1 MDIDRLIGSPG
12 VRLTTIGA
20 ALLLTTAVVLRQFS
34 VAPWRGSTSYL
45 VLCIVGVIAFIGLVH
60 SFRRLYNWWLAF
72 AEFLQSVMIVV
83 LFGGCYL
90 LIVPWFYLIMLLR
103 SRGYRANSFW
113 IPRRRIECDE
123 SYFTRMG

>member
-1 MDIDRLIGSPG
+1 
-12 VRLTTIGA
+12 
-20 ALLLTTAVVLRQFS
+20 
-34 VAPWRGSTSYL
+34 
-45 VLCIVGVIAFIGLVH
+45 VH
-60 SFRRLYNWWLAF
+60 SFRGLYDRWLAF

-90 LIVPWFYLIMLLR
+90 LIVPWFYLVTLLR
-103 SRGYRANSFW
+103 SRGYHQAKSFW